1 MSKVAAVL
9 SLVTVISVSS
19 LISSCST
26 GGQTLGDLKY
36 KPKKEKAVE
45 FEKLDYK
52 QVREEYQE
60 ILSLFK
66 DKELKEQIERRIA
79 NVYMLEGEEDLLN
92 AKPSKSYYTEAIK
105 SYHEILKKY
114 PNSPDNAQVL
124 YQLAR
129 AYDMDGHTEKALKM
143 LLQLTTRHPQYKNNA
158 EAFFRIG
165 DIYFGMQ
172 KYRKAQQQYKIV
184 TEMKNDKLRTYAHY
198 MLAWTYYKQFNYEA
212 SVNAYAVVL
221 SLLLGDGED
230 IEGLSD
236 SDKPLLN
243 DSIESISLALA
254 KSEGAQL
261 IEKIPSLRGKPY
273 KWRIYDSLGDYY
285 LKKERFEDSADT
297 FRRFVQKYNFSIH
310 APDLHSKLI
319 SAYIK
324 GKFPLLALQEKEVYV
339 DYYGLTSKYQKKH
352 GIDEKI
358 KANLKI
364 YFDELASYYHN
375 QAQEL
380 VIKHK
385 KATDKSKDG
394 KQSDKLKSELVKV
407 KSEYT
412 KSFGKATYFYAKYIE
427 AFTNDPRIPEMYFLK
442 AEAYY
447 SINQYPNA
455 IADFEKVAYHL
466 NNFEQTKYRAK
477 AGYAAIVAYQ
487 SHIKRLSTESD
498 SAGESKE
505 AKEWQAKAV
514 DSMLKF
520 AEVFH
525 KDKRSPSVLTNA
537 AEYLFGLDQY
547 QRALAVAQKLI
558 TNNPKLDRQLKKT
571 AYGIIA
577 HSYFKLEQFVSAEK
591 NYVSQR
597 LLVKKGTKEYV
608 TISERLATAI
618 YKDSEILLAADK
630 KQQAI
635 NQLLKIKR
643 LTPDSKARVSAQ
655 YNAATLLLAT
665 KQWAFAIVELKEL
678 IRDFPKDK
686 TAFEFS
692 RKLAFAYEKQESW
705 KKAAD
710 SYLSLSKN
718 DKDEK
723 IRQDAL
729 FIAAGLYEKTKNYNT
744 AINLFKQYARTYE
757 KPFEVRMEA
766 RFRLAELYGK
776 TKEISKQLFWLRR
789 IVDGDKKAG
798 DLRTERSQWLAAW
811 AHTKYGDYFASEF
824 HRRKLTIALDK
835 TLPKKNKALTDATNR
850 YKKAADFGIL
860 EFVTMSSVKI
870 AGLYQQLG
878 KELRNISLPKE
889 LSKEQRGAY
898 QDILEEQA
906 APLDQLA
913 LELHQGNIERAWN
926 GEFNEWIDKSFIA
939 MKSLSPER
947 YDREEV
953 EVRYGDGIR

>member
-1 MSKVAAVL
+1 MIRAI
-9 SLVTVISVSS
+9 VIVCLIVMVSA
-19 LISSCST
+19 CST

-92 AKPSKSYYTEAIK
+92 AKPTKSYYTEAIK
-105 SYHEILKKY
+105 SYHEILEKY

-129 AYDMDGHTEKALKM
+129 AYDMDGHIDKALKM

-158 EAFFRIG
+158 EAYFRIG

-172 KYRKAQQQYKIV
+172 KYRKAQEQYKIV
-184 TEMKNDKLRTYAHY
+184 TGMKNDKLRTYAHY

-243 DSIESISLALA
+243 DSIESISLSLA
-254 KSEGAQL
+254 KSDGAEM
-261 IEKIPSLRGKPY
+261 IEQISSLKGKPY

-319 SAYIK
+319 LAYIK
-324 GKFPLLALQEKEVYV
+324 GRFPLLALQEKEVYV
-339 DYYGLTSKYQKKH
+339 EYYGLSSKYEKEN

-358 KANLKI
+358 KSNLKVYI
-364 YFDELASYYHN
+364 DELASYYHGK
-375 QAQEL
+375 AQEL
-380 VIKHK
+380 VKNYEKINK
-385 KATDKSKDG
+385 KIEGNKASK
-394 KQSDKLKSELVKV
+394 KLTQELTKT
-407 KSEYT
+407 KYDYT
-412 KSFGKATYFYAKYIE
+412 NSFERATYFYAKYIE
-427 AFTNDPRIPEMYFLK
+427 AFPKDPRIPEMYFLK
-442 AEAYY
+442 AEAYF
-447 SINQYPNA
+447 SIKQYPDA
-455 IADFEKVAYHL
+455 IADFERVAYQL
-466 NNFEQTKYRAK
+466 NQFEQTKYRAK

-487 SHIKRLSTESD
+487 SHIKQLASLDGDGKEN
-498 SAGESKE
+498 KE

-520 AEVFH
+520 AEIYH

-547 QRALAVAQKLI
+547 QRALNVAQKLI
-558 TNNPKLDRQLKKT
+558 TNNPELDIQLKKT
-571 AYGIIA
+571 AFGIIA
-577 HSYFKLEQFVSAEK
+577 HSYFKLNQFVLAEK
-591 NYVSQR
+591 NYTSQR
-597 LLVKKGTKEYV
+597 ELVKKGTKEYV

-618 YKDSEILLAADK
+618 YKDSELLLETDK

-635 NQLLKIKR
+635 DQLLKIKR
-643 LTPDSKARVSAQ
+643 LTPDSKVRVSAQ

-665 KQWAFAIVELKEL
+665 QQWDLAIVELKEL
-678 IRDFPKDK
+678 IRDFSKDK
-686 TAFEFS
+686 IAFEFL

-710 SYLSLSKN
+710 SYLALSKN
-718 DKDEK
+718 DKDAK
-723 IRQDAL
+723 TRQDAL

-744 AINLFKQYARTYE
+744 AIDLFKQYARTYE
-757 KPFEVRMEA
+757 EPFEVRMEA
-766 RFRLAELYGK
+766 RFRLAELYG
-776 TKEISKQLFWLRR
+776 TIKEVSKQLFWLRR
-789 IVDGDKKAG
+789 IVDGDKNAG
-798 DLRTERSQWLAAW
+798 KLRTDRSQWLAAW

-824 HRRKLTIALDK
+824 HRLKLTIALNK

-850 YKKAADFGIL
+850 YQKAADFGIL

-870 AGLYQQLG
+870 ARLYQQLG
-878 KELRNISLPKE
+878 KDLRNIRLPKG
-889 LSKEQRGAY
+889 LSKDERKAY
-898 QDILEEQA
+898 AEILEEQA
-906 APLDQLA
+906 TPLDQLA

-926 GEFNEWIDKSFIA
+926 GEYDQWINQSFTA
-939 MKSLSPER
+939 MKSLSPTR
-947 YDREEV
+947 FDKEEV
-953 EVRYGDGIR
+953 EVRYGDEIR